1 MRQGKRRIPVCYHD
15 NQLEIHFHLQFKM
28 STNKDKEPDQNVR
41 ADFDMKRNEINDGN
55 YNN

>member
-28 STNKDKEPDQNVR
+28 STNKEKEPDQNVR
-41 ADFDMKRNEINDGN
+41 ADFDM
-55 YNN
+55 